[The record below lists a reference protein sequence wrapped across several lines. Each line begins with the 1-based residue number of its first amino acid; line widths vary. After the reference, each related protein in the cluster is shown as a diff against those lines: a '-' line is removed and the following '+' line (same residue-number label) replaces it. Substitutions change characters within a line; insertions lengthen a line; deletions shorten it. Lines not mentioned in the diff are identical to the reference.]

1 MLEKVPELS
10 LKVRERNEIY
20 LNKIIANQENHNN
33 KVTNMLMTLSN
44 RFE

>member
-20 LNKIIANQENHNN
+20 LNKIIRE
-33 KVTNMLMTLSN
+33 SN
-44 RFE
+44 RSDNIG